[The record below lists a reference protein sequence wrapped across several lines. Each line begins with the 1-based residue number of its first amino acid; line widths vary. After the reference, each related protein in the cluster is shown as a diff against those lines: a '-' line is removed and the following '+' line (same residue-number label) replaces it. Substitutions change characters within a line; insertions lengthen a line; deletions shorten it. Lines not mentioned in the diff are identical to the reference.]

1 MRWFSLKVRKPSH
14 TDPII
19 EVRGARRTYG
29 RTKALDGVD
38 LTVRRGS
45 LHGIIGPNGAGKSTL
60 IGSLTGSVRLEEGTV
75 KVMGLVPPAEH
86 LSVKTYSGIVPESE
100 TPPSFLKVDE
110 LLDFVMEVRGLEP
123 DRAKNDRWVEF
134 FDLGSSRDKIAKDLS
149 KGTRQKL
156 MLASALIHEPDLFL
170 LDEPFINL
178 DPIYQ
183 KKVKD
188 LLKGYVSQG
197 RTIVLSTHILPLAQ
211 ELCGTVLVINNG
223 KALWSGPTKDLI
235 SEEGGLEAAFL
246 KLVGYGIKKN

>member
-1 MRWFSLKVRKPSH
+1 LRGFYLRTRKPVYS
-14 TDPII
+14 DPMI
-19 EVRGARRTYG
+19 EVCGARRSFGKTI
-29 RTKALDGVD
+29 ALDGID

-60 IGSLTGSVRLEEGTV
+60 IGSLTGSVKLEAGSV
-75 KVMGLVPPAEH
+75 KVMGLVPPGEH
-86 LSVKTYSGIVPESE
+86 LSIKTYSGIVPESE

-110 LLDFVMEVRGLEP
+110 LLDFVMEVRGLKP
-123 DRAKNDRWVEF
+123 DRSKNDRWVEF
-134 FDLGSSRDKIAKDLS
+134 FDLESSRDKIAKDLS

-156 MLASALIHEPDLFL
+156 MLASALIHEPNLFL

-188 LLKGYVSQG
+188 LLKGYVSEG

-211 ELCGTVLVINNG
+211 ELCGTILVIHKG
-223 KALWSGPTKDLI
+223 KAIWSGSTKDLV
-235 SEEGGLEAAFL
+235 SEMGDLESAFL
-246 KLVGYGIKKN
+246 KLVGYGIKNS